1 MNIRM
6 CICICVCM
14 YIYIYVCMYV
24 CIFKNYT
31 YMYTTPSL
39 LVPQMTLSQDLRV
52 LENMYDRMDV
62 NKKGSIDL
70 SSVEASFSACSS
82 TVIWG

>member
-1 MNIRM
+1 M
-6 CICICVCM
+6 CM
-14 YIYIYVCMYV
+14 YIYIYMYV

>member
-6 CICICVCM
+6 CICICVC
-14 YIYIYVCMYV
+14 IYIYMYV